1 MWHKEPNLEKLVVA
15 VSLYSIL
22 CSVLNASMCTNGCGI
37 PSKCVIFADLIWFIR
52 QKVVKY
58 TQFVKENNKVKNL
71 FPLWLSTTFTPR
83 DRYTGIAL

>member
-1 MWHKEPNLEKLVVA
+1 MHQCAPTGAESPQNVL
-15 VSLYSIL
+15 SL
-22 CSVLNASMCTNGCGI
+22 
-37 PSKCVIFADLIWFIR
+37 LIWFDLLDK
-52 QKVVKY
+52 KVVKY